1 MERETLGQTQNSGRH
16 RSVDMFFKF
25 LWQKVMEFRGIKHD
39 PSDPMDP
46 TPGFLFRSA
55 IPPAVVVKSKV
66 SSCRTCLV
74 IRCIFQG
81 RSHAEIPEKYETFQ
95 VAVGIGASTGMSAW
109 GTERNLCK
117 IIQGAPR
124 HDRYKSGEITSLIR
138 VITPVTH

>member
-1 MERETLGQTQNSGRH
+1 MIPGPRETRNSGWPLEKPSLAKFRGSVERETLGQTQNSGRH

-66 SSCRTCLV
+66 SKT
-74 IRCIFQG
+74 Q
-81 RSHAEIPEKYETFQ
+81 H
-95 VAVGIGASTGMSAW
+95 MS
-109 GTERNLCK
+109 
-117 IIQGAPR
+117 
-124 HDRYKSGEITSLIR
+124 
-138 VITPVTH
+138 

>member
-1 MERETLGQTQNSGRH
+1 MERETLGQTQNSGRN
-16 RSVDMFFKF
+16 RSVDMFFNF

-74 IRCIFQG
+74 D
-81 RSHAEIPEKYETFQ
+81 
-95 VAVGIGASTGMSAW
+95 IGAFFRDEVMPRSR
-109 GTERNLCK
+109 RNMKRSKL
-117 IIQGAPR
+117 
-124 HDRYKSGEITSLIR
+124 LL
-138 VITPVTH
+138 V